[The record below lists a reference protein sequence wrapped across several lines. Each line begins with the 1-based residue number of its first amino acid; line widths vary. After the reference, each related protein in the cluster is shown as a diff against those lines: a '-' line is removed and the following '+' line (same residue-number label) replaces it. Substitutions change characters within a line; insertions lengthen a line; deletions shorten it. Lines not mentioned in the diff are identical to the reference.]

1 MGSNF
6 SLIML
11 GLVASIVL
19 NASAQIFIRLSVMN
33 KSLSLNLYTIIE
45 VIKSIQIWYGMF
57 CYGISIFLWIYVLS
71 KVQVSL
77 AYPFQALG
85 YIFGS
90 FLAWYFLDE
99 KINNLNLIGLIF
111 ISIGLIILSLGI
123 YNSEK

>member
-1 MGSNF
+1 MNNY
-6 SLIML
+6 SLIIL
-11 GLVASIVL
+11 GLFLSIAL
-19 NASAQIFIRLSVMN
+19 NATAQIFIRMSVMKKKLSFDFDIILEII
-33 KSLSLNLYTIIE
+33 KSLH
-45 VIKSIQIWYGMF
+45 IWYGML

-99 KINNLNLIGLIF
+99 KLNNLNLIGLIF
-111 ISIGLIILSLGI
+111 ISVGLIILSIGI
-123 YNSEK
+123 YNNER

>member
-1 MGSNF
+1 MNNF
-6 SLIML
+6 SFIIL
-11 GLVASIVL
+11 GLFLSIAL
-19 NASAQIFIRLSVMN
+19 NASAQVFIRMSVKNKNLSFDVEIILDII
-33 KSLSLNLYTIIE
+33 KSLH
-45 VIKSIQIWYGMF
+45 IWYGMF

-99 KINNLNLIGLIF
+99 KLNNLNLIGLIF
-111 ISIGLIILSLGI
+111 ISVGLIILSIGI
-123 YNSEK
+123 YNNER